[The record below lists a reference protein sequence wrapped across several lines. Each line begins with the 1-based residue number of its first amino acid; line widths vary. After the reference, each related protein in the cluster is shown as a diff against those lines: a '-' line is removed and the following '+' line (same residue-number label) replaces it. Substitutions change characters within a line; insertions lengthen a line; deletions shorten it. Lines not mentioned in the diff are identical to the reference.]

1 MPQQFF
7 SLSPMA
13 GQESFGPTG
22 HVLAHTPTTSSML
35 AALQQD
41 SFHASGGLDHNS
53 ASQFNSDAYNGMGG
67 FIDNMDTAGST
78 NVVVDDGA
86 TAGLFGDYS
95 SSGFDAF
102 GPGELS
108 AITAA
113 TLEVGS
119 NEESGVKVE
128 PAP

>member
-1 MPQQFF
+1 MQQQFF

-41 SFHASGGLDHNS
+41 SFHAGGLDHSS
-53 ASQFNSDAYNGMGG
+53 ASQFGGDAYSGMGG

-78 NVVVDDGA
+78 GVVVDDGA
-86 TAGLFGDYS
+86 AAGLFGDYS
-95 SSGFDAF
+95 GSGFDAF

-108 AITAA
+108 AITAG
-113 TLEVGS
+113 TPEVGVT
-119 NEESGVKVE
+119 EDSGVKVE

>member
-1 MPQQFF
+1 MQQQFF
-7 SLSPMA
+7 SLSPMP

-41 SFHASGGLDHNS
+41 SFHTGGGLDHSS
-53 ASQFNSDAYNGMGG
+53 ASQFGGDAYSGMGG

-86 TAGLFGDYS
+86 AAGLFGEYG
-95 SSGFDAF
+95 SGFDAF

-113 TLEVGS
+113 TLEAGAT
-119 NEESGVKVE
+119 EESGVKVE

>member
-1 MPQQFF
+1 MQQQYF

-35 AALQQD
+35 AALHQD
-41 SFHASGGLDHNS
+41 GFLTGAGLDHSS
-53 ASQFNSDAYNGMGG
+53 ASQFGSDAYSGMGG

-78 NVVVDDGA
+78 GVVVDDGA
-86 TAGLFGDYS
+86 SASLFGDYS
-95 SSGFDAF
+95 GPGFDAF
-102 GPGELS
+102 GSGEL
-108 AITAA
+108 ITAA
-113 TLEVGS
+113 TPEVGAT
-119 NEESGVKVE
+119 EESGVKVE